1 MVHLTILLSVSFII
15 QIIGYIHLRRDI
27 LSRSDNIDIVDLKKV
42 VKKNSNYIVLG
53 LVIQFIVIISQIS
66 VYFLFVR
73 NLG

>member
-1 MVHLTILLSVSFII
+1 MVHLTILLSISFII
-15 QIIGYIHLRRDI
+15 QLIGYIHLRRDI
-27 LSRSDNIDIVDLKKV
+27 LNRTDNIDIVDLKKV
-42 VKKNSNYIVLG
+42 VKKFSGYIVLG